1 MSNPNG
7 GVSCRFTT
15 ATSYTDRGNGK
26 LLPSGIRSVAT
37 EWAGFEYDEDFT
49 LPPKHKT
56 FKEYRPEGMIRQ
68 LPALSKEYKGR
79 NLAGGRKALV
89 SYIGKAHKHMKY
101 GDIVKVYFAISSGT
115 ITLAP
120 RSGA

>member
-1 MSNPNG
+1 MANLNG
-7 GVSCRFTT
+7 GMPCKLTT
-15 ATSYTDRGNGK
+15 ATGYTDRGEGK

-37 EWAGFEYDEDFT
+37 EWAGVEYDKDFT

-56 FKEYRPEGMIRQ
+56 FREYKPEGMIRQ
-68 LPALSKEYKGR
+68 LPALRLDYKGK
-79 NLAGGRKALV
+79 NSAGGRKALV
-89 SYIGKAHKHMKY
+89 GYIGKADKHMKH